1 MPQDTRTVAWDI
13 NNAVIAANNGDGT
26 FGSAIDVKGVVSV
39 AVTINIKSGEQMG
52 DGGVYSV
59 LSKATKGTVKFQFA
73 DQQSFAV
80 LQVIRNKTKGIYG
93 SNPTVQH
100 MGIGTEQFPYFALA
114 GQTYQDDG
122 TETFNVFMP
131 NIKVTSDFDFA
142 IAENS
147 FVLPEFTCTAVP
159 DSNWTRAGFP
169 QIAILFEYP
178 DSTALTIPPT
188 NLPKVVA

>member
-1 MPQDTRTVAWDI
+1 MAQDTRTVAWDI
-13 NNAVIAANNGDGT
+13 NDAVIAANNGDGT
-26 FGSAIDVKGVVSV
+26 FGSPVNVQGVVSV
-39 AVTINIKSGEQMG
+39 SITVNIKSGEQMG

-80 LQVIRNKTKGIYG
+80 LQIIRNKTKGIYG
-93 SNPTVQH
+93 SNPTVHH
-100 MGIGTEQFPYFALA
+100 MGIGLEPFPYFALA

-122 TETFNVFMP
+122 SETFNLFMP
-131 NIKVTSDFDFA
+131 KIKVTSDFDFA

-147 FVLPEFTCTAVP
+147 FVLPEFTCTAVA
-159 DSNWTRAGFP
+159 DSNWTRAGIP
-169 QIAILFEYP
+169 QIVFPFEYP
-178 DSTALTIPPT
+178 DATALTIPPT